1 MHVKNGANQNMSNH
15 KLTGAKCQLIH
26 RFWLE
31 ILRKTHGITDTLL
44 NMKITGYTHGLLEL
58 IHGVHV
64 IVIQT
69 QMLGFMQ
76 NWQRTVIKM
85 KWNRH
90 AIHVIRGVSIHPGLN
105 EIVRVVNENAYL
117 LGEAVKK
124 IDDLSNEL
132 EELKGKLNNE
142 H

>member
-1 MHVKNGANQNMSNH
+1 
-15 KLTGAKCQLIH
+15 
-26 RFWLE
+26 
-31 ILRKTHGITDTLL
+31 
-44 NMKITGYTHGLLEL
+44 
-58 IHGVHV
+58 
-64 IVIQT
+64 
-69 QMLGFMQ
+69 
-76 NWQRTVIKM
+76 M

-132 EELKGKLNNE
+132 EKLKGKLNNE

>member
-1 MHVKNGANQNMSNH
+1 
-15 KLTGAKCQLIH
+15 
-26 RFWLE
+26 
-31 ILRKTHGITDTLL
+31 
-44 NMKITGYTHGLLEL
+44 
-58 IHGVHV
+58 
-64 IVIQT
+64 
-69 QMLGFMQ
+69 
-76 NWQRTVIKM
+76 M

-90 AIHVIRGVSIHPGLN
+90 AIHVIKGASIHPGLN
-105 EIVRVVNENAYL
+105 EIVRVVNENAYF